1 MCLILIS
8 YRKNPDYRLILAANR
23 DEFYDRPTEPAAFW
37 EDSPQIL
44 GGKDLKAGGT
54 WLGINKSGRFAAIT
68 NYRDPGS
75 NMPDAPSRGALVR
88 GFLESTEA
96 PLEYFENLKVEA
108 GKYNGFNLIAGD
120 LERLCYFSNR
130 YGNPIELPPG
140 IYGLSNHL
148 LDTPWPKV
156 ELGKHLLRSVVNKG
170 SFSPEEIFHL
180 LANRERP
187 NDESLP
193 ETGVGLEWERILSSV
208 FITSLVYG
216 TRSSTTVMMDNS
228 GEVTFI
234 EKVFNAHP
242 VSREIR
248 EFHFRIEI

>member
-8 YRKNPDYRLILAANR
+8 YRKSPDYRLILAANR
-23 DEFYDRPTEPAAFW
+23 DEFYDRPTEPAGFW
-37 EDSPQIL
+37 EDAPQIL
-44 GGKDLKAGGT
+44 GGRDLKAGGT

-75 NMPDAPSRGALVR
+75 YMPDAPSRGALVR
-88 GFLESTEA
+88 GFLESVAA
-96 PLEYFENLKVEA
+96 PLEYFADLKGET

-130 YGNPIELPPG
+130 DGSPIELPPG

-156 ELGKHLLRSVVNKG
+156 ELGKSLLGSVMDRG
-170 SFSPEEIFHL
+170 SFTAEDIFRL
-180 LANRERP
+180 LANSERP
-187 NDESLP
+187 DDESLP

-208 FITSLVYG
+208 FIASPVYG
-216 TRSSTTVMMDNS
+216 TRSSTAVMIDNS

-234 EKVFNAHP
+234 EKVFNSHP
-242 VSREIR
+242 VAREMR